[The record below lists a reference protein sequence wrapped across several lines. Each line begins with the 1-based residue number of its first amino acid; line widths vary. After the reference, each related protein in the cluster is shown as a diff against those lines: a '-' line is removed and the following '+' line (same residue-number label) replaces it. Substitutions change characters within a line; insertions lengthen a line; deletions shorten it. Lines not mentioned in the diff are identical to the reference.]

1 MDFSREFDE
10 KFPALLSSPS
20 LESFFR
26 GYNALDADSLIP
38 VVKSGLF
45 RGLRRDLVRLT
56 GRLVDFRGGALE
68 FVRAKN
74 VETWIV
80 SQSWYA
86 EMVAESLIPAG
97 IPSSRVVSSRL
108 VYNRGGTAGGALDP
122 LCGGCLAKR
131 LRAREIL
138 RGESPRGR
146 SSSESIL
153 WFSEEEKREYNR
165 GDGVTGGERAS
176 ESNAEGV
183 GECPAKAPRRR
194 RSENGQGRNQGTA
207 EKNTKGNRI
216 EKGSTAENSSTIE
229 KNSTERNT
237 KGNRIENSGTTDN
250 STDNGSSTPDNGSLT
265 PENGTMTRLQDI
277 V

>member
-1 MDFSREFDE
+1 MFVDFSREFDE

-97 IPSSRVVSSRL
+97 IPSSSPALPSNLQRITSYRGSS
-108 VYNRGGTAGGALDP
+108 GGSAVKEGG
-122 LCGGCLAKR
+122 
-131 LRAREIL
+131 
-138 RGESPRGR
+138 
-146 SSSESIL
+146 
-153 WFSEEEKREYNR
+153 
-165 GDGVTGGERAS
+165 
-176 ESNAEGV
+176 
-183 GECPAKAPRRR
+183 RRR
-194 RSENGQGRNQGTA
+194 RASSASTKEGTV
-207 EKNTKGNRI
+207 KRLVGKKDRI
-216 EKGSTAENSSTIE
+216 DA
-229 KNSTERNT
+229 
-237 KGNRIENSGTTDN
+237 
-250 STDNGSSTPDNGSLT
+250 
-265 PENGTMTRLQDI
+265 
-277 V
+277 